1 MDFRILGPLEALDG
15 GRVVGLGGARQRALL
30 RGDRERAE
38 RLQSEADAAY
48 RELGMKV

>member
-1 MDFRILGPLEALDG
+1 MTAISEVEAKC
-15 GRVVGLGGARQRALL
+15 REKIAEAEARG
-30 RGDRERAE
+30 GDRERAE